1 MSNLPSWISVEE
13 HMPEDGQHL
22 IVHKEYQYPDR
33 AAFAVIPAIY
43 ISDVGSTIAEDK
55 DFRYMFSIKE
65 IENTNTNS
73 GFFSYDDYD
82 GTYYMSII
90 YDVEYW
96 MPTYGVCDTA
106 TNDQ

>member
-22 IVHKEYQYPDR
+22 IVHKEYQYPER

-43 ISDVGSTIAEDK
+43 ISDVKLTIAEDD

-65 IENTNTNS
+65 IENNINS

-82 GTYYMSII
+82 GTYYMHII
-90 YDVEYW
+90 NNVKYW
-96 MPTYGVCDTA
+96 MPTYGLCDT
-106 TNDQ
+106 TMNDQ

>member
-13 HMPEDGQHL
+13 HMPEDGQYL
-22 IVHKEYQYPDR
+22 IVHKEYPER

-43 ISDVGSTIAEDK
+43 ISDVKSTIAEDE

-65 IENTNTNS
+65 IENTNS

-82 GTYYMSII
+82 GTYYMHII
-90 YDVEYW
+90 DNVKYW
-96 MPTYGVCDTA
+96 MPRYGPCDT
-106 TNDQ
+106 TTSDQ